1 MIQNNNKEYNNRVEL
16 AIYIFS
22 FSPYVLNMLIIL
34 WNQRLI
40 NKMYQCFLKLRRT
53 KSRSQWY
60 AYYSNRKDRSGYLEE
75 TLGNSCMDFK
85 CFSLFSWQE

>member
-1 MIQNNNKEYNNRVEL
+1 MIQNNNKEYNNRVEP

-40 NKMYQCFLKLRRT
+40 NKMY
-53 KSRSQWY
+53 
-60 AYYSNRKDRSGYLEE
+60 
-75 TLGNSCMDFK
+75 
-85 CFSLFSWQE
+85 

>member
-16 AIYIFS
+16 AIYIFA

-40 NKMYQCFLKLRRT
+40 NKMY
-53 KSRSQWY
+53 
-60 AYYSNRKDRSGYLEE
+60 
-75 TLGNSCMDFK
+75 
-85 CFSLFSWQE
+85 